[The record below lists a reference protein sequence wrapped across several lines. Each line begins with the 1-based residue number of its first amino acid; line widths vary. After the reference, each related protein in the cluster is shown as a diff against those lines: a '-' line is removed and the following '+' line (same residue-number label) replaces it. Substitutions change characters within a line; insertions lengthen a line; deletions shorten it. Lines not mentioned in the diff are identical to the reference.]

1 MSKKF
6 NVNTIVNER
15 RNELDSSPL
24 FQTQPP
30 PVPAQD
36 VASATLPKKEPED
49 TRTQLPSPLPEN
61 QVSQSATP
69 PVKRS
74 FVRRTFDFYE
84 EQIAYLKQESLR
96 EQLEGKEGSMNAMVR
111 EAINDWIAK
120 RTSKNS
126 PL

>member
-6 NVNTIVNER
+6 NVKDIVSER

-24 FQTQPP
+24 FQTQSQ
-30 PVPAQD
+30 PAPTQD
-36 VASATLPKKEPED
+36 GASSTLPKKEQED
-49 TRTQLPSPLPEN
+49 THAQLPSPLSES
-61 QVSQSATP
+61 QVSQSAIP
-69 PVKRS
+69 PVKRA

-84 EQIAYLKQESLR
+84 EQISYLKQESLR

-120 RTSKNS
+120 RTANK
-126 PL
+126 

>member
-24 FQTQPP
+24 FQTQGPP
-30 PVPAQD
+30 APAQE
-36 VASATLPKKEPED
+36 ATKSTIPDRKQEA
-49 TRTQLPSPLPEN
+49 TQVPSPLPE
-61 QVSQSATP
+61 SQAPQSTTP
-69 PVKRS
+69 SVKSS

-84 EQIAYLKQESLR
+84 EQITYLKQESLR

-111 EAINDWIAK
+111 EAIDDWIKK
-120 RTSKNS
+120 RTATK
-126 PL
+126 

>member
-6 NVNTIVNER
+6 NVNDIVEER
-15 RNELDSSPL
+15 KNELDNSAL
-24 FQTQPP
+24 FQVKSPP
-30 PVPAQD
+30 APAQD
-36 VASATLPKKEPED
+36 AASTTVPERALED
-49 TRTQLPSPLPEN
+49 TDAQLPSPLPES

-84 EQIAYLKQESLR
+84 EQISYLKQESLR

-120 RTSKNS
+120 RTANK
-126 PL
+126 

>member
-24 FQTQPP
+24 FQTQSPIAP
-30 PVPAQD
+30 KQD
-36 VASATLPKKEPED
+36 AASSTLPEREKED
-49 TRTQLPSPLPEN
+49 THAQLPSPLPDS
-61 QVSQSATP
+61 QVPQAATP
-69 PVKRS
+69 PVKHS

-111 EAINDWIAK
+111 EAIDEWIAK
-120 RTSKNS
+120 RTSTK
-126 PL
+126 

>member
-6 NVNTIVNER
+6 NVNAIVSER

-30 PVPAQD
+30 PISTQD
-36 VASATLPKKEPED
+36 AASSILPVREQED
-49 TRTQLPSPLPEN
+49 TRAQLPSLLPES
-61 QVSQSATP
+61 QMPQSATP
-69 PVKRS
+69 PVKRA

-111 EAINDWIAK
+111 EAINEWIAK
-120 RTSKNS
+120 RTSKK
-126 PL
+126 